1 MDVSEFIL
9 DFILTERAGI
19 IVLLAVFLYILFV
32 QMKQQNLLEK
42 EIKAV
47 KSKLDKLGHKS
58 DNASSDL
65 SSLNS
70 RISSLS
76 GAVSDA
82 NSVAENTKK
91 ELSMLADGI
100 NSETIFNKAIEM
112 ARLGSSPD
120 EITKETGLTKDQVQT
135 IVRFHGSEG

>member
-19 IVLLAVFLYILFV
+19 IVLLTVFLYLLFA

-65 SSLNS
+65 SPLNS
-70 RISSLS
+70 RISSL
-76 GAVSDA
+76 
-82 NSVAENTKK
+82 
-91 ELSMLADGI
+91 
-100 NSETIFNKAIEM
+100 
-112 ARLGSSPD
+112 
-120 EITKETGLTKDQVQT
+120 
-135 IVRFHGSEG
+135 